1 MEEES
6 FWKQA
11 FPLLGFFRT
20 LCHKKP
26 PERTQK
32 PFSNRELLL
41 SFYFLVKAWG
51 YLNIRRGSLD
61 YIGFFDGRVF
71 VVVGLSLSPFTISS
85 STKLPSVYN
94 NSEGH
99 PYEIWIS
106 KEYHSSFLR
115 RFHNPYLMLAMLAIF
130 SKNVTMTMV

>member
-1 MEEES
+1 MEEE

-51 YLNIRRGSLD
+51 YLNIRRRSLD
-61 YIGFFDGRVF
+61 YIGFFDGRSVCCCRLKPL
-71 VVVGLSLSPFTISS
+71 LSQFPHPLNFLPFIITPKVIH
-85 STKLPSVYN
+85 TKPLRNLDIELKALYSV
-94 NSEGH
+94 
-99 PYEIWIS
+99 
-106 KEYHSSFLR
+106 FLR
-115 RFHNPYLMLAMLAIF
+115 LFRNSYVLRI
-130 SKNVTMTMV
+130 

>member
-51 YLNIRRGSLD
+51 YLNIRRRSLD
-61 YIGFFDGRVF
+61 YIGFFDGRSVCCYR
-71 VVVGLSLSPFTISS
+71 LKPLSPFTISS

-99 PYEIWIS
+99 PYESLCEIWIL
-106 KEYHSSFLR
+106 KAY
-115 RFHNPYLMLAMLAIF
+115 
-130 SKNVTMTMV
+130 

>member
-1 MEEES
+1 MEASIS
-6 FWKQA
+6 FV
-11 FPLLGFFRT
+11 GIFFA
-20 LCHKKP
+20 LCAIKKA

-32 PFSNRELLL
+32 PSSNRELLL
-41 SFYFLVKAWG
+41 YFLVKAWG
-51 YLNIRRGSLD
+51 YLNIRRRSLD

-99 PYEIWIS
+99 PYEAFA
-106 KEYHSSFLR
+106 KFG
-115 RFHNPYLMLAMLAIF
+115 F
-130 SKNVTMTMV
+130 

>member
-1 MEEES
+1 M
-6 FWKQA
+6 WKRRV
-11 FPLLGFFRT
+11 FGSKHFLCWDFFRT

-51 YLNIRRGSLD
+51 YLNIRRRSLD

-71 VVVGLSLSPFTISS
+71 VVVGLSLSLLSQFPHPLNFLPFIITLKAIHTKPLRNLDFEGLLIQPFATISYF
-85 STKLPSVYN
+85 V
-94 NSEGH
+94 
-99 PYEIWIS
+99 IRI
-106 KEYHSSFLR
+106 
-115 RFHNPYLMLAMLAIF
+115 
-130 SKNVTMTMV
+130 

>member
-1 MEEES
+1 M
-6 FWKQA
+6 WKFQI
-11 FPLLGFFRT
+11 FEVLNNCVP
-20 LCHKKP
+20 
-26 PERTQK
+26 
-32 PFSNRELLL
+32 
-41 SFYFLVKAWG
+41 VKAWG

-99 PYEIWIS
+99 PKAFAKSGY
-106 KEYHSSFLR
+106 
-115 RFHNPYLMLAMLAIF
+115 
-130 SKNVTMTMV
+130 

>member
-51 YLNIRRGSLD
+51 YLNIRRRSLD

-71 VVVGLSLSPFTISS
+71 VVVGLSLSLS
-85 STKLPSVYN
+85 
-94 NSEGH
+94 
-99 PYEIWIS
+99 
-106 KEYHSSFLR
+106 
-115 RFHNPYLMLAMLAIF
+115 FHNFLIH
-130 SKNVTMTMV
+130 

>member
-51 YLNIRRGSLD
+51 YLNIRRRSLD

-71 VVVGLSLSPFTISS
+71 VVVGLSLSLLSQFPHPLNFLPFIITLKVIR
-85 STKLPSVYN
+85 TKAFAKSGY
-94 NSEGH
+94 
-99 PYEIWIS
+99 
-106 KEYHSSFLR
+106 
-115 RFHNPYLMLAMLAIF
+115 
-130 SKNVTMTMV
+130 